1 MKIEIKKEDVSFI
14 NIIIDDKGNGLS
26 HYRFATFHM
35 RDGSHHQV
43 EINELFYKHFFNN
56 ETNKREIILLD
67 LLDSYGELLNEKTF
81 KKIKSIAPLLISTDL
96 EANWLQHFNKKEA
109 FFKSII
115 TEKRI
120 KEVKIGSPFS
130 SSPSIYNV
138 TLVLDDNTEIWVEK
152 SKTAKEITQEYTEF
166 LNCKQLLQS
175 WKYLS
180 PLDEERFLF
189 PKFNELS
196 KKIDFIHF
204 NRGSSKSNSRFIFHL
219 ENKTCFLP
227 VQNEIK
233 NVIVHLKNN
242 EEFAFSFFNAQKI
255 ARLGLY
261 FDKESLNDPEVVN
274 YLSVEIKE
282 KRQADLVLA
291 NQRKLFWNEKKLE
304 FLCKFLDLF
313 PITKLA
319 DHSITDP
326 NAVNIVDEK
335 NQVWQV
341 NPVNDTGLVQLV
353 YDTIMKKI
361 EGYGDSQ
368 RDTLTLIEDI
378 NQRLPKT
385 RQRNDLEN
393 DLLRLL
399 QKGLASSIES
409 TPTFKQL
416 SLKRGITLFTQHD
429 GAVTPSTGIEQSY
442 GCN

>member
-1 MKIEIKKEDVSFI
+1 MKIELKKEDISFI
-14 NIIIDDKGNGLS
+14 NIIIDDKRNGLF
-26 HYRFATFHM
+26 HYRFAIFHM
-35 RDGSHHQV
+35 RDGSRHQV
-43 EINELFYKHFFNN
+43 DIDERFFKHFFNN
-56 ETNKREIILLD
+56 ETAKRETILLD
-67 LLDSYGELLNEKTF
+67 LLDSYGELLSEETF
-81 KKIKSIAPLLISTDL
+81 KEIKSIAPLLISKDL
-96 EANWLQHFNKKEA
+96 EAKWLQHFTKKEA
-109 FFKSII
+109 FFKSLI

-120 KEVKIGSPFS
+120 KEVKTGSPF
-130 SSPSIYNV
+130 PSKPPIYSV
-138 TLVLDDNTEIWVEK
+138 TLILDDNTEILVEN
-152 SKTAKEITQEYTEF
+152 SKTAKEIAQEYTEF

-196 KKIDFIHF
+196 KQIDFIHL
-204 NRGSSKSNSRFIFHL
+204 NRGSIKSNSQSIFHL
-219 ENKTCFLP
+219 GNKTCFLP
-227 VQNEIK
+227 VQNEIQ

-242 EEFAFSFFNAQKI
+242 EEFAFLFFDAQKI

-282 KRQADLVLA
+282 KRQADLVPA

-313 PITKLA
+313 PTTTLA

-326 NAVNIVDEK
+326 NAVSIVDEK
-335 NQVWQV
+335 KQVWQV

-353 YDTIMKKI
+353 YDTVMKKI

-393 DLLRLL
+393 DLLLLL
-399 QKGLASSIES
+399 QKGLASSIGS

-429 GAVTPSTGIEQSY
+429 GSVTPSTRIEQSY